1 MSKTRVIGLD
11 IGTTAVR
18 AAEVEVSRGGGARGK
33 PPTVIR
39 FGQVPLPLGAV
50 RDGEVAE
57 MQTVA
62 SAIRQLWQQYKFG
75 SKEVI
80 LGVGNQRVMVR
91 DLPLPAMPMDQ
102 IRSSLPFQVQ
112 DMLPVAVDDVLL
124 DYYPT
129 AAYDGPSGRMVSGL
143 LVAATRD
150 TVHANTAA
158 AETAGLRPLMVD
170 LTAFALARFHAHGE
184 LTNRIAAL
192 VDIGARV
199 TMVVISA
206 YGVPRLVRI
215 LPTGGQDATDTV
227 ANELGVTSAEA
238 EAIKRQVGVGLAVPP
253 EMRLAADAIGRASQ
267 NLVEAIRNTLVYYA
281 ANNPG
286 AAAEIVVLTGGGSRL
301 SGLGQYLSS
310 AARITV
316 TYGDPLSAM
325 RAASGMPS
333 GDALA
338 QLAHAIP
345 VPVGLAL
352 GEVA

>member
-1 MSKTRVIGLD
+1 MSRTRVIGLD

-18 AAEVEVSRGGGARGK
+18 AAEVDVGRGGPSRGK
-33 PPTVIR
+33 PLTVTK

-57 MQTVA
+57 PQTVA
-62 SAIRQLWQQYKFG
+62 TAIRQLWRDFKF
-75 SKEVI
+75 SHREVV

-91 DLPLPAMPMDQ
+91 DLSMPAMPMDQ
-102 IRSSLPFQVQ
+102 LRSSLPFQVQ

-129 AAYDGPSGRMVSGL
+129 TSFDGPSGAMVNGL

-158 AETAGLRPLMVD
+158 AETAGLRPMMVD
-170 LTAFALARFHAHGE
+170 LTAFALARFHAFSG
-184 LTNRIAAL
+184 LGQQVAAL

-199 TMVVISA
+199 TVVVVMA

-215 LPTGGQDATDTV
+215 LPTGGQDATDTI
-227 ANELGVTSAEA
+227 ANELGLPASEA
-238 EAIKRQVGVGLAVPP
+238 EELKRHVGVGMAVPP
-253 EMRLAADAIGRASQ
+253 ELRAAADSVTRATQ
-267 NLVEAIRNTLVYYA
+267 NLVDAVRNTLVYYA

-286 AAAEIVVLTGGGSRL
+286 AAAEVAVLTGGGSRL
-301 SGLGQYLSS
+301 TGLGQYLSN

-316 TYGDPLSAM
+316 TYGDPPNVTSS
-325 RAASGMPS
+325 SGLPS
-333 GDALA
+333 GDRLA
-338 QLAHAIP
+338 QVSHALP
-345 VPVGLAL
+345 VAVGLAL
-352 GEVA
+352 GDVA

>member
-18 AAEVEVSRGGGARGK
+18 AAEVEVGRGGSSGGK
-33 PPTVIR
+33 QPTVLR

-57 MQTVA
+57 PETVA
-62 SAIRQLWQQYKFG
+62 SALRQLWQEAKF
-75 SKEVI
+75 SHRDVI

-91 DLPLPAMPMDQ
+91 DLTIPAMPMDQ
-102 IRSSLPFQVQ
+102 VRSSLPFQVQ

-129 AAYDGPSGRMVSGL
+129 AGYDGPNGRMVSGL

-158 AETAGLRPLMVD
+158 VETAGLRPLMVD
-170 LTAFALARFHAHGE
+170 LTAFALTRFHSHGE
-184 LTNRIAAL
+184 LAPRTVAL

-199 TMVVISA
+199 TVIVIA
-206 YGVPRLVRI
+206 AAGVPRLVRI
-215 LPTGGQDATDTV
+215 LPAGGQDATDSV
-227 ANELGVTSAEA
+227 ANDLGLAAGEA
-238 EAIKRQVGVGLAVPP
+238 EAIKRQVGVGLAVPRKLEP
-253 EMRLAADAIGRASQ
+253 AAEAVGRATR

-281 ANNPG
+281 GNHPG
-286 AAAEIVVLTGGGSRL
+286 GGVEVVLLTGGGSRL
-301 SGLGQYLSS
+301 SGFGQYLSS
-310 AARITV
+310 ACRMTV
-316 TYGDPLSAM
+316 TYGQPLSSLRAGSAM
-325 RAASGMPS
+325 PKGEQLVQL
-333 GDALA
+333 GYALA
-338 QLAHAIP
+338 